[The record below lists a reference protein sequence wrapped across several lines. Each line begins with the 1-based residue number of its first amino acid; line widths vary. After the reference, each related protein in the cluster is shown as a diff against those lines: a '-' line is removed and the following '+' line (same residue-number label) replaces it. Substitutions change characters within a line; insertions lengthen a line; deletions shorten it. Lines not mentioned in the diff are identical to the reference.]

1 MPLAKV
7 SELLKDATEKKYGI
21 PAINVF
27 NYESV
32 KWAVKA
38 AEEEKMPIIVQF
50 YPGFSETIATDEI
63 CDIIK
68 KLVDK
73 STVPIG
79 IHLDH
84 SNRYEIAVTGIAAG
98 FPSIMVDGSTLP
110 FEENVQLTSDVT
122 KCAKAMN
129 IDVEAE
135 LGHIGSG
142 MNMNDLTNKD
152 FFTNT
157 EQAVEFVERTG
168 VDSLAI
174 AVGNGHGDYI
184 KTPELDFQR
193 IRELRANLSVPL
205 VMHGSSD
212 IPDEQLRNAVNYGI
226 AKFNIATEYQRVF
239 YNNMKEFIQKNKR
252 NDVYIYQAIR
262 YLERPCIEFVKGK
275 IRLLNP
281 NGYHL

>member
-1 MPLAKV
+1 MPLARV

-32 KWAVKA
+32 KWAVMA
-38 AEEEKMPIIVQF
+38 AEEEKMPIIIQF
-50 YPGFSETIATDEI
+50 YPGFSEAIATDEI
-63 CDIIK
+63 CTIAK
-68 KLVDK
+68 KLAKK
-73 STVPIG
+73 SAVPVG
-79 IHLDH
+79 VHLDH
-84 SNRYEIAVTGIAAG
+84 SNKYEIAVNGIAAG
-98 FPSIMVDGSTLP
+98 FSSVMVDGSALP

-135 LGHIGSG
+135 LGHVGSG
-142 MNMNDLTNKD
+142 MSNDDLTNKD
-152 FFTNT
+152 FFTNPK
-157 EQAVEFVERTG
+157 QAVEFVERTG

-184 KTPELDFQR
+184 KTPELDFER
-193 IRELRANLSVPL
+193 IKELREKLSIPL
-205 VMHGSSD
+205 VMHGGSD
-212 IPDEQLRNAVNYGI
+212 IPVEQLIKAVNCGM
-226 AKFNIATEYQRVF
+226 AKFNIATEYQRAF
-239 YNNMKEFIQKNKR
+239 YNHMKHFIMNNEKKS
-252 NDVYIYQAIR
+252 VSIYQAIR
-262 YLERPCIEFVKGK
+262 YLERPCIEFVKEK